1 MRLYMF
7 EGYLRGISLYL
18 LKKKKNLK
26 KIGGRHCGFPCYF
39 AACPCHSGIRVVNA
53 TDQSKAE

>member
-18 LKKKKNLK
+18 LKKKKEFKENRGTTLWLSMLL
-26 KIGGRHCGFPCYF
+26 CSMSMPQW
-39 AACPCHSGIRVVNA
+39 
-53 TDQSKAE
+53 DQSSECYRPKQG